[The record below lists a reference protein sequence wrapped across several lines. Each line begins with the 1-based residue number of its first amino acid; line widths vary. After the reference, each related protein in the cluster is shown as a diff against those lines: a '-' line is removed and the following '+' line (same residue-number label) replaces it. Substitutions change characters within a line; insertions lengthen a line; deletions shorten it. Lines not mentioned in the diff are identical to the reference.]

1 MTDGPTERSEFF
13 DLLSTLREGGLTEEQ
28 FTVLDR
34 LLADDPGLRQLYVEY
49 MLLCAELRH
58 YHGMRETCDAA
69 AATME
74 WLSHLQPSGT
84 PQSAKPELVPTI
96 LGEIVEQDRA
106 VAERRAAEEAQRQAE
121 AHREAIRRAAEEAL
135 ERFKEQERHRREELA
150 YREYLARRRQL
161 AVSVFA
167 IVVLLISGVLAW
179 ISRRPVP
186 KALPVARPAP
196 SASAIA
202 PVVARIT
209 RSSNALWDRA
219 DLSVA
224 GGTVLR
230 ASSMFLVQ
238 GLVEMVFE
246 GGAQVL
252 LQAPAVVRLEGPDQ
266 MFLSSGAVSVTIGED
281 SDGFIVRTPTG
292 TVVDYGT
299 EFGVIV
305 SRTGETEALVY
316 KGKVGVRSGS
326 DPVRSVASTILVE
339 GQAGA
344 VDTAGNVM
352 AKRYLPSQIV
362 REMPENPSFGIPGR
376 RLDLA
381 DVIGG
386 GNGFGT
392 GNATSA
398 INPVSGRHIS
408 PVETDRSGIHLY
420 ASVAWNRYID
430 GVFVPDGTEPQVI
443 SSANHLFADCP
454 RTNNIYYIDVTNVGD
469 ADVGKQTLS
478 GWTYGTPDRPCV
490 LMHANLGITFDL
502 AEIASLNAGL
512 RIERFRAA
520 FGVSESGTDRPCNAD
535 FWVLVDGQVRFSRT
549 HVRIKG
555 IAGEVD
561 VELTDED
568 RFLTLMT
575 TDGGDA
581 DVASG
586 LRGTDSDWC
595 VFVEPNLELAPRSDG
610 INNGQNVTQR

>member
-1 MTDGPTERSEFF
+1 MMDGPTERPEFF
-13 DLLSTLREGGLTEEQ
+13 DLLGTLREGDLSEEQ
-28 FTVLDR
+28 FSLLNR
-34 LLADDPGLRQLYVEY
+34 LLADDPSLRELYVEY

-58 YHGMRETCDAA
+58 YHGMGETCDGTAGI
-69 AATME
+69 MG
-74 WLSHLQPSGT
+74 WLSHLQPSEVLEV
-84 PQSAKPELVPTI
+84 AKPERVPTI

-106 VAERRAAEEAQRQAE
+106 AAERQAAEEAQRRAE
-121 AHREAIRRAAEEAL
+121 VHREAIRQAAEEAL
-135 ERFKEQERHRREELA
+135 ERFKEQERHRREEMA

-167 IVVLLISGVLAW
+167 VVVLVISGVLVW
-179 ISRRPVP
+179 MSRRPS
-186 KALPVARPAP
+186 PAP
-196 SASAIA
+196 SSVAMPVPSAPAIP

-209 RSSNALWDRA
+209 QSSDALWNRA
-219 DLSVA
+219 DLSTA

-252 LQAPAVVRLEGPDQ
+252 LQAPAVLRLEGPDQ
-266 MFLSSGAVSVTIGED
+266 MFLSSGAVSVAIGED

-339 GQAGA
+339 GQAGG
-344 VDTAGNVM
+344 VDTTGNVV
-352 AKRYLPSQIV
+352 ARRYLPSQVV
-362 REMPENPSFGIPGR
+362 REIPAQPSFGIPGR
-376 RLDLA
+376 RFDLA

-392 GNATSA
+392 GNATRA
-398 INPVSGRHIS
+398 INPVSGRYVS
-408 PVETDRSGIHLY
+408 PVETDRSGIHQY
-420 ASVAWNRYID
+420 ASMPWNRYID
-430 GVFVPDGTEPQVI
+430 GVFVPDGTEPQVV
-443 SSANHLFADCP
+443 SSANHVFGDCP
-454 RTNNIYYIDVTNVGD
+454 HTNNIYYLDITNVGD
-469 ADVGKQTLS
+469 SGIGKQTLG
-478 GWTYGTPDRPCV
+478 GWVYGTPDRPCI

-512 RIERFRAA
+512 RIERFRSA

-535 FWVLVDGQVRFSRT
+535 FWVLVDGEVRFSQS
-549 HVRIKG
+549 HVRVKG
-555 IAGEVD
+555 IAGQID
-561 VELTDED
+561 VELTDKD
-568 RFLTLMT
+568 RFLTLVT
-575 TDGGDA
+575 TDGGDP
-581 DVASG
+581 DVTPG

-595 VFVEPNLELAPRSDG
+595 VFAEPNLELAPRSDG
-610 INNGQNVTQR
+610 ITNEQNVTQR